1 VPAVPGADDGGVRD
15 KHMKAA
21 NRVTK
26 RKALRIPEVSR
37 EGPYTFDDLL
47 EFGDTGRALV
57 TCCKGCLSSK

>member
-1 VPAVPGADDGGVRD
+1 
-15 KHMKAA
+15 MKAA

-26 RKALRIPEVSR
+26 RKAPRIPEVSR